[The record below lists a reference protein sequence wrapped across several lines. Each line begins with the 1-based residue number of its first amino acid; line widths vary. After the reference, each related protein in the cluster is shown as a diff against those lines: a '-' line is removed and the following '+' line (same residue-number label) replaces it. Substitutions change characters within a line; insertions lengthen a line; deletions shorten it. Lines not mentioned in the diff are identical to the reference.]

1 MYRGLPSASPA
12 NLPIAT
18 KMADEVICLPIHHAM
33 SEEDVQRVI
42 ENLLYFS
49 KTGISNHIL
58 DK

>member
-1 MYRGLPSASPA
+1 
-12 NLPIAT
+12 
-18 KMADEVICLPIHHAM
+18 MADEVICLPIHHAM